1 MSTTVSYKGNTIATL
16 NNETKTLTTAGTWVE
31 GNITVTDTKD
41 NPTLQAKTNITPI
54 QSSQTITADSGYDGL
69 SSVQINAIPEN
80 YKDSI
85 IFTATYDENTGDLES
100 ITCNKSYSVCS
111 VSINDAYDYSAI
123 YVEKTGEEYSIF
135 AMQGREV
142 YDPSSNEDLL
152 KYTLNDSNFII
163 SYYQDGTITVTER
176 NASATTPA
184 TTITANP
191 SISVNSSTGVITA
204 TASASQSVTPTVNAG
219 YVASGTAGTV
229 TVSGS
234 NTSQLTTQSA
244 QTIHPSTS
252 DQTITSGKYLT
263 GAQTIK
269 GVTVTNLTAANIVDG
284 VTVKIGDSTD
294 DDCVLSITGTYA
306 NVVSYVENSYAV
318 QLVYDSQNEVW
329 KPNNYVYSEVSD
341 IAYNIPVLF
350 YIHDQYYC
358 VSQDGKDS
366 NGFHYTVAESIGNN
380 DSGYSDTKIS
390 MYTWNSNGISLDYQ
404 GVYYDTS
411 VANAGSDSVES
422 GKVFFNSS
430 GYSYGTATA
439 RSSSDLTVSGATV
452 TVPAGIYK
460 SNATKTISSGSATP
474 ASSISATGATVTTG
488 TNTLTLTKTVS
499 NTPQVSAGYISNG
512 TAGNTDVSLTASI
525 NTRSSSDLT
534 VSGATVTAP
543 AGYYASS
550 ASKSVAS
557 GTEGTPTAT
566 KGAVSNHQ
574 VSVTPSVT
582 NTAGYISGSTK
593 TGTAVT
599 VTASELASGNKE
611 ITQNGT
617 NIDVVGYSTVSVAV
631 PSSSTAIITDT
642 TDAAGGTIRT
652 VTTTDEV
659 YLQTKTITPI
669 STQQT
674 ILPDTGYDGFSSVIV
689 GASSGG
695 GSSSS
700 YTRTVIASQQTVTPT
715 TTTSDGS
722 TYYSAQLNLT
732 SGLESGE
739 EYIITY
745 NGTEYFYTCRVLW
758 GTNYLLGEINYFY
771 GTTGLPYPFGILW
784 TSGNTCRMACGDSTA
799 VTIKIEKLEFVG
811 NPSAT
816 AHEIYFEF
824 SDGTDTTIDVYY
836 NDSLISTMIT
846 AYTPTTYGQKTVTLA
861 QLDGV
866 TWYEPANIPLNTE
879 LVDFSKVLTGYAI
892 QNSGAIEATG
902 QSWDAVTDYILIDP
916 SMTFTFKCSDWYN
929 VGFYDSSKNSV
940 RVVSAHDI
948 GTSFNNDV
956 ATGTLNS
963 TNIPSNAAYIVL
975 SGNSYS
981 LQGTLSLIRTA

>member
-31 GNITVTDTKD
+31 GNIEITDSGVSTNGVFYVYKSSNCTIHRIPILDVDDWTFDLTSLVSSGYLYGGYFSSFGGSSQDWTSSDLEEVTFTNNVYTDSLGTPYTATVANVWKNDIAYTACGIALTPVSNTIYYIKEVPNDYLRLQFIAMYNNSNVLTHLYMYTAIDDAIARYKGVIFNPVLECQTFALMINHNGSYLTPKSLFDGVTYPDKTISVSRGYLNSMSGANPSYGTIDLSNYSANDTLTITPSWVTLDNVNVYGVITATIDFGDFTDDSTTGIKVSYTLKTGDKVSVYSKITTLSNLTVTPGT
-41 NPTLQAKTNITPI
+41 
-54 QSSQTITADSGYDGL
+54 SSQTFTGATQYDGYK
-69 SSVQINAIPEN
+69 SVVVNA
-80 YKDSI
+80 
-85 IFTATYDENTGDLES
+85 
-100 ITCNKSYSVCS
+100 
-111 VSINDAYDYSAI
+111 
-123 YVEKTGEEYSIF
+123 
-135 AMQGREV
+135 M
-142 YDPSSNEDLL
+142 PS
-152 KYTLNDSNFII
+152 
-163 SYYQDGTITVTER
+163 G
-176 NASATTPA
+176 SATTPA

-191 SISVNSSTGVITA
+191 SISVDSSSGLITA
-204 TASASQSVTPTVNAG
+204 TASASQSITPTVVAG
-219 YVASGTAGTV
+219 YINSGTAGTV

-263 GAQTIK
+263 GTQTIK

-294 DDCVLSITGTYA
+294 DDCVLSITGTYS

-350 YIHDQYYC
+350 YINDQYYC

-390 MYTWNSNGISLDYQ
+390 MYTWNANGISLDYQ

-460 SNATKTISSGSATP
+460 SNATKTISSG
-474 ASSISATGATVTTG
+474 
-488 TNTLTLTKTVS
+488 
-499 NTPQVSAGYISNG
+499 
-512 TAGNTDVSLTASI
+512 TA
-525 NTRSSSDLT
+525 
-534 VSGATVTAP
+534 
-543 AGYYASS
+543 
-550 ASKSVAS
+550 
-557 GTEGTPTAT
+557 GTPTAT
-566 KGAVSNHQ
+566 KGTVSNHSI
-574 VSVTPSVT
+574 SVTPSVT
-582 NTAGYISGSTK
+582 NTTGYIEGGTK

-611 ITQNGT
+611 ITANGT

-642 TDAAGGTIRT
+642 TDTAGGTIRT
-652 VTTTDEV
+652 ITTTDEV
-659 YLQTKTITPI
+659 HLQTKTITPT

-674 ILPDTGYDGFSSVIV
+674 VLPDTGYDGFSSVIV

-695 GSSSS
+695 G
-700 YTRTVIASQQTVTPT
+700 T
-715 TTTSDGS
+715 
-722 TYYSAQLNLT
+722 
-732 SGLESGE
+732 
-739 EYIITY
+739 
-745 NGTEYFYTCRVLW
+745 
-758 GTNYLLGEINYFY
+758 
-771 GTTGLPYPFGILW
+771 
-784 TSGNTCRMACGDSTA
+784 
-799 VTIKIEKLEFVG
+799 
-811 NPSAT
+811 PSAT

-846 AYTPTTYGQKTVTLA
+846 AYTPSTYGQKTVILA
-861 QLDGV
+861 ELDGV
-866 TWYEPANIPLNTE
+866 AWYEPANIPLNTQ
-879 LVDFSKVLTGYAI
+879 LVDYTKLSSNTAINSQGQAETTQWYYA
-892 QNSGAIEATG
+892 SDYT
-902 QSWDAVTDYILIDP
+902 AVD
-916 SMTFTFKCSDWYN
+916 SNMTFSYVASLWHYIGLYDENKN
-929 VGFYDSSKNSV
+929 VIRVIYAYTDATPDQYDSN
-940 RVVSAHDI
+940 I
-948 GTSFNNDV
+948 GR
-956 ATGTLNS
+956 GT
-963 TNIPSNAAYIVL
+963 L
-975 SGNSYS
+975 SGNDLTGAKFVRISS
-981 LQGTLSLIRTA
+981 SHDDSTGLSLIRTA